1 MVACVLLVVRGY
13 KYSRFFPPKA
23 DVTAAQTIEHATHN
37 PHPSS
42 LFSPTI
48 ETNKPK
54 STTCRVVAD
63 HARALT
69 FAITDGAVPANDGRG
84 YVLRR
89 ILRRAVRYGQDVL
102 GAPPGFFQKM
112 VPGESYKGV
121 GGGRG
126 KERCRQAGDT
136 SRAIGGRGKEDGDR
150 WGQREGE
157 DRERGREE

>member
-1 MVACVLLVVRGY
+1 MCYFLYGGQVQSFLP
-13 KYSRFFPPKA
+13 PPKR
-23 DVTAAQTIEHATHN
+23 TLQQLNHRTRHAQST
-37 PHPSS
+37 PVFS
-42 LFSPTI
+42 LISHHQ
-48 ETNKPK
+48 TNKPK
-54 STTCRVVAD
+54 STTGRVVAD

-121 GGGRG
+121 
-126 KERCRQAGDT
+126 
-136 SRAIGGRGKEDGDR
+136 
-150 WGQREGE
+150 
-157 DRERGREE
+157 